1 MCAICGMVKREKR
14 VEPEV
19 IKKMA
24 RIMSYRGPDEE
35 GYYFNGNIGLGHRR
49 LKIIDLYTGIQP
61 MVNEDKT
68 VYLICNGEIYN
79 FKKLREN
86 LEGKGHHFYSKSDN
100 EVILHLYEEKG
111 VDCVRYLRGMFAF
124 AIWDGKEKLLFLAR
138 DRVGQKPLVYTQVDS
153 DIVFASEIKSLLCCP
168 GVSKEIDLTAVSDYL
183 TYQAI
188 PSPGTIFKKI
198 RKLPPASYLI
208 WKDGK
213 IKIERYWDVD
223 FTKKIRLGNEHE
235 YQELLWEK
243 LTEATKIRMISDVP
257 LGAFLSGGIDSSSVV
272 GIMSQ
277 FSTHPVKTF
286 SIGFDEKD
294 YSELEYAKVVAEHFG
309 TEHHQ
314 FIVKP
319 DIISILPKLIWH
331 YNEPFADSSM
341 VPTYYVAQQTR
352 KYVTVALNGDG
363 GDESLAGYPRY
374 YQTKLLEKIYGILRR
389 CGMLNSPFNQLY
401 KKLYKK
407 FPQHIVSRT
416 LEWLSEAK
424 EYGFSYAYARRL
436 TSFSPEKK
444 ALIYSQFM
452 KEHSE
457 ESSGF
462 PAIDRIWEK
471 TGNLNLVE
479 KMLYSDF
486 HLYLPEDLMVKIDI
500 ASMSNSLEGRSPFL
514 DHKFIETIAGFPPEL
529 KLKNNISKYI
539 LKKKLKGFLPDEILS
554 RRKMGFGVPI
564 GEWFKKDLKD
574 YIQGILLSDKSLKRP
589 YFRAEGIKAIVEEHI
604 FGKVNHSHRLWTLL
618 CFELWHRIF
627 IDGENYETIR

>member
-1 MCAICGMVKREKR
+1 MCAICGIVKRGKK
-14 VEPEV
+14 VEPEI

-24 RIMSYRGPDEE
+24 RVMSYRGPDEE
-35 GYYFNGNIGLGHRR
+35 GYYFNGNIGFGHRR
-49 LKIIDLYTGIQP
+49 LKIIDLYTGSQP

-68 VYLICNGEIYN
+68 VYLLCNGEIYN
-79 FKKLREN
+79 FKKLKEN
-86 LEGKGHHFYSKSDN
+86 LEKKGHRFHSKSDN

-111 VDCVRYLRGMFAF
+111 FDCVRYLRGMFAF

-138 DRVGQKPLVYTQVDS
+138 DRLGQKPLVYTQVDS
-153 DIVFASEIKSLLCCP
+153 DIVFASEIKSLLLCP
-168 GVSKEIDLTAVSDYL
+168 GVSKDIDLNAVSDYL

-188 PSPGTIFKKI
+188 PSPKTIFKKI

-213 IKIERYWDVD
+213 IKIEKYWDVD
-223 FTKKIRLGNEHE
+223 FTRKIRLKDERE

-257 LGAFLSGGIDSSSVV
+257 LGAFLSGGIDSSAVV

-286 SIGFDEKD
+286 SIGFDVES
-294 YSELEYAKVVAEHFG
+294 YSELKYAKIIADCFG

-314 FIVKP
+314 FVVKP

-341 VPTYYVAQQTR
+341 VPTYYVAQQTK

-374 YQTKLLEKIYGILRR
+374 YQTKLLEKIYGIFRR
-389 CGMLNSPFNQLY
+389 CGMLNSSFNQLY

-416 LEWLSEAK
+416 LEWLSETK

-436 TSFSPEKK
+436 TSFAPEKK
-444 ALIYSQFM
+444 ELICSQFM
-452 KEHSE
+452 KEHNE

-462 PAIDRIWEK
+462 PAIDRIWEETK
-471 TGNLNLVE
+471 NLDLLE

-486 HLYLPEDLMVKIDI
+486 HLYLPEVLMVKIDI

-529 KLKNNISKYI
+529 KLKKNISKYI
-539 LKKKLKGFLPDEILS
+539 LKKKLKGFLPDEILT
-554 RRKMGFGVPI
+554 RKKMGFGIPI
-564 GEWFKKDLKD
+564 GEWFKKDLKN
-574 YIQGILLSDKSLKRP
+574 YIQEILLSDKSLKRQ
-589 YFRAEGIKAIVEEHI
+589 YFKPEGVKTIVKEHI
-604 FGKVNHSHRLWTLL
+604 SGEVNHSHRLWTLL
-618 CFELWHRIF
+618 CFELWNRIF
-627 IDGENYETIR
+627 IDGESYETIR